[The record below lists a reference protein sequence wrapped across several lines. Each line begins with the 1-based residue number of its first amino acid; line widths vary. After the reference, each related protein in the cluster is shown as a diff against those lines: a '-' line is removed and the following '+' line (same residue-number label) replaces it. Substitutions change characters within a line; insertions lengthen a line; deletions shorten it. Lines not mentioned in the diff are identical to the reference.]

1 MNRNTLIAA
10 VFIWG
15 SLFAP
20 AQSFPASSFSNRVS
34 EILRHKISFAPAS
47 GRLICRREL
56 LCGGSALFRFYA
68 DRDFRPAW
76 SENKGP
82 LPQAVALTRAIHEA
96 DREGLRP
103 EDYHIVKIDALL
115 KEINHR
121 RSASR
126 TVSPEVFADLE
137 ILLTDAFLLYGSHL
151 LTGHVNPE
159 TIQSEW
165 LIKSRDEDLVRILQI
180 ALDENDI
187 EGALNFLRPQHE
199 GYRDLKE
206 ALLRYRKIMEMG
218 GWPRVPRGPKLEGG
232 DRTPRIGVLR
242 ARLMMSG
249 DLDPWDETDQELFD
263 DTLEEAV
270 RRFQERHGLKADGV
284 VGPATLEALN
294 VPVKERVRQIK
305 ANLERWRWLPHDLGR
320 HYILVN
326 IANFELDVVENGEA
340 ILTMRVVVGRRYRR
354 TPVFTGKI
362 THMELNPYWN
372 IPAKIAVR
380 DILPKIQKDPEYLAR
395 QKIRV
400 FQGWEKG
407 APEIDPESI
416 DWSRI
421 NAQNLSFKLR
431 QDPGPRNALGRIKFM
446 FPNKFRVYL
455 HDTPA
460 QALFQKDK
468 RTFSSGC
475 IRVQKP
481 IDLAAY
487 LLGNGREWP
496 RENILMAIDNGETQT
511 LRLPEPIPVH
521 LLYWTAW
528 VDKGGTVHFRDDI
541 YGRDRKLSRALRERP
556 PIPEQQREP

>member
-1 MNRNTLIAA
+1 MALIAL

-15 SLFAP
+15 SLLGSS
-20 AQSFPASSFSNRVS
+20 QSLPASNFSDGVS
-34 EILRHKISFAPAS
+34 EILRYKITFAPAP

-56 LCGGSALFRFYA
+56 LCGPSALFRFYA

-76 SENKGP
+76 SGNDGP
-82 LPQAVALTRAIHEA
+82 LPQAATLTSAIHEA

-103 EDYHIVKIDALL
+103 EDYHLARIEALL
-115 KEINHR
+115 EEINHR
-121 RSASR
+121 IARER
-126 TVSPEVFADLE
+126 MRVPEMLADLDL
-137 ILLTDAFLLYGSHL
+137 LLTDAFLLYGSHL
-151 LTGHVNPE
+151 LTGHVDPE

-187 EGALNFLRPQHE
+187 EGALNFLRPQHG
-199 GYRDLKE
+199 GYVDLKQ
-206 ALLRYRKIMEMG
+206 ALLRYQKMMDMG
-218 GWPRVPRGPKLEGG
+218 GWPKVPKGPKLEKG
-232 DRTPRIGVLR
+232 DRAPRISALR

-249 DLDPWDETDQELFD
+249 DLDPWGETDQELFD

-270 RRFQERHGLKADGV
+270 RRFQERHGLQVDGV
-284 VGPATLEALN
+284 VGEATLKVLN

-305 ANLERWRWLPHDLGR
+305 ANLERWRWLPHDLGW

-326 IANFELDVVENGEA
+326 IANFELDVVENGQV

-362 THMELNPYWN
+362 TYMELNPYWH
-372 IPAKIAVR
+372 IPTKIAVR
-380 DILPKIQKDPEYLAR
+380 DILPKIQKDREYLVR

-400 FQGWEKG
+400 FQGWEEG

-421 NAQNLSFKLR
+421 TAQNLAFKLR

-460 QALFQKDK
+460 QVLFQKNR

-475 IRVQKP
+475 IRVEKP
-481 IDLAAY
+481 INLAVY
-487 LLGNGREWP
+487 LLGNGPEWTW
-496 RENILMAIDNGETQT
+496 ENILTAIDNGETQI
-511 LRLPEPIPVH
+511 LHLPEPMPVH

-528 VDKGGTVHFRDDI
+528 VDADRTVHFRDDI
-541 YGRDRKLSRALRERP
+541 YERDEKLGRALRERP